1 MLECL
6 VFLCGSAEQN
16 EQKHWL
22 CGVLLCIGVVELCWC
37 KIYTSAHSNKLLCTF
52 MRQKAWKILV
62 FAWSVKKALK
72 RIVNYNVFG
81 VLQRKVAGICTC
93 FRFAFCFFTL
103 STYYMLIDHTSLQ
116 SPSGIFF
123 SSLHIRCGQPNL
135 ILALMLYSVVWVAP
149 SYETW
154 WIHVHDITLSYT
166 TLRCIT
172 LRYITPHHSLPVFLG
187 DSSCCS
193 LRYVCFSFARSPLII
208 QDCLGHVWEPT
219 FCPLFAEIPTA
230 SIFHI
235 HIPSIRANLV
245 FGRMLSEKNLRSTL
259 CLRSSLW

>member
-1 MLECL
+1 MENTSFCVKCQKSTQTHCKLQCFWRSAAQSCRNL
-6 VFLCGSAEQN
+6 HLFSLCVLFFHLKHLLHAYWPHVLAEP
-16 EQKHWL
+16 
-22 CGVLLCIGVVELCWC
+22 
-37 KIYTSAHSNKLLCTF
+37 
-52 MRQKAWKILV
+52 
-62 FAWSVKKALK
+62 
-72 RIVNYNVFG
+72 
-81 VLQRKVAGICTC
+81 
-93 FRFAFCFFTL
+93 FRHL
-103 STYYMLIDHTSLQ
+103 
-116 SPSGIFF
+116 F

-154 WIHVHDITLSYT
+154 WIHVHDITLRYT

-230 SIFHI
+230 SIFIFHLSVQTWCLGGCYPRRTSDL
-235 HIPSIRANLV
+235 HFACDLHFDKFDFPGELAHCTNCRHDEGVGLEPPHNSSTCSGHAETQTSQTSQTSSRLFLV
-245 FGRMLSEKNLRSTL
+245 V
-259 CLRSSLW
+259 

>member
-16 EQKHWL
+16 EPKHWL

-62 FAWSVKKALK
+62 FAWSVKSTQTHCKLQCFWRSAAQSCRNLHLFSLCVLFFQLK
-72 RIVNYNVFG
+72 HLLHAYWPH
-81 VLQRKVAGICTC
+81 VLAEP
-93 FRFAFCFFTL
+93 FRHL
-103 STYYMLIDHTSLQ
+103 
-116 SPSGIFF
+116 F
-123 SSLHIRCGQPNL
+123 SSLHIRCGQPNP

-154 WIHVHDITLSYT
+154 WIHIHDITLRYT
-166 TLRCIT
+166 TLRC
-172 LRYITPHHSLPVFLG
+172 ITPHHSLPVFLG

-230 SIFHI
+230 SIFHV